1 MLMRK
6 SVSFFLVLVLSLF
19 IADSTYS
26 QITRTTKRKPLFVV
40 EANAGYDLA
49 LLDLRGSSLAG
60 VWSFNDYGQKS
71 GFGGELKFKLSV
83 LTRKRAQLRPYLTIG
98 YMQFKND
105 DTKAY
110 IPNKNIPPGWPG
122 VGLNGSGTYT
132 PRDTVGSSQFV
143 INFPSVALGM
153 EYAVYTD
160 AKNLAS
166 FNFGLDFPITVLF
179 GQHTETYAN
188 GQSINY
194 DMQASTR
201 VGVGLN
207 TVFNYKVAPALG
219 FNIGMRFQIPNL
231 LGKNAKQTEFNG
243 EFYPLDDGDTSL
255 SPLLVSSRTMASLRF
270 MGGLTF
276 YIGAR

>member
-1 MLMRK
+1 MRK
-6 SVSFFLVLVLSLF
+6 CVSFFLVFVLILF
-19 IADSTYS
+19 IADLSYS
-26 QITRTTKRKPLFVV
+26 QVTRTTKRKPLFVI
-40 EANAGYDLA
+40 EANGGYDLA

-83 LTRKRAQLRPYLTIG
+83 MTRKRAQLRPYLSIA

-122 VGLNGSGTYT
+122 VGFSGSGTYT

-143 INFPSVALGM
+143 MNFPSVALGL

-160 AKNLAS
+160 SKSLSS

-179 GQHTETYAN
+179 GQHTETYAS

-201 VGVGLN
+201 VGIGLN
-207 TVFNYKVAPALG
+207 TIYNYRVAPAFG
-219 FNIGMRFQIPNL
+219 FNVGMRFAIPNL
-231 LGKNAKQTEFNG
+231 LGKNSKQTEFNG
-243 EFYPLDDGDTSL
+243 EFYPLDAADASL
-255 SPLLVSSRTMASLRF
+255 TPLLSSSRTMASLRF
-270 MGGLTF
+270 MGGFTF